1 MHREPLPSALATS
14 STCASQN
21 SVNTSSVLSMMDSV
35 PGLVDVLLA
44 DARTHAIYWRRRGA
58 WGPRGVRTPRATRGA
73 TDATTPETACARDTS
88 ETREAPP

>member
-44 DARTHAIYWRRRGA
+44 ECAD
-58 WGPRGVRTPRATRGA
+58 TRHLLA
-73 TDATTPETACARDTS
+73 
-88 ETREAPP
+88 